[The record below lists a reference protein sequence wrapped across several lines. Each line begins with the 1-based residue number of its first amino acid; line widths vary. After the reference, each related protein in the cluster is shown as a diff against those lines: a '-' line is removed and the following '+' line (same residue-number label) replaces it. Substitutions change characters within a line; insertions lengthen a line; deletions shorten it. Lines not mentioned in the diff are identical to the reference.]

1 MEQSPPFGFSSSD
14 STETAKIPTASPYQI
29 QKAQK
34 LVDDEQL
41 RAITKDAVKEVLVE
55 MLGLN
60 TIQTQRQW
68 YDTEQAY
75 SRLDL
80 DSAEQLRIMV
90 RDGTLRLEHEVRD
103 VRSPNSQV
111 PRYQFHIEKCSTR
124 LLQRPEKRR
133 SVPLGTR
140 KSNKKIA

>member
-1 MEQSPPFGFSSSD
+1 MERSPP
-14 STETAKIPTASPYQI
+14 YQT
-29 QKAQK
+29 QKTQK
-34 LVDDEQL
+34 LIADEQL
-41 RAITKDAVKEVLVE
+41 RTIVQDTVKQVLSE

-75 SRLDL
+75 HRLDL
-80 DSAEQLRIMV
+80 DSAEQLRTMV

-103 VRSPNSQV
+103 VRSPGSQI

-133 SVPLGTR
+133 AAPSSR
-140 KSNKKIA
+140 KGNKKIA